1 MQNAGTAQPV
11 FLSFVFSLQRQKQF
25 ILLKTSSTEKYTV
38 QMKLCTTNLTKG
50 KLKKKKRVNNIEWSL
65 LYIYSS
71 KKKIH
76 SCSMVLICSMVWLQ
90 HTCWNREKIRTEM
103 LQHITPYRKLKLSRF
118 GKSIAILKDITVPCT
133 PCCYQCK
140 LVQISQ
146 PGLLQNI
153 LRKSFCNTEL
163 MPY

>member
-1 MQNAGTAQPV
+1 MQNAGTAQPA

-38 QMKLCTTNLTKG
+38 QMKLCTTNLIKG
-50 KLKKKKRVNNIEWSL
+50 KLKKKVNNIEWSL

-76 SCSMVLICSMVWLQ
+76 SCSMVLICSMVCLQ
-90 HTCWNREKIRTEM
+90 HTCWNREKIRAEM
-103 LQHITPYRKLKLSRF
+103 LQHITPYRKLKLSRS

-140 LVQISQ
+140 LVQILQ

-153 LRKSFCNTEL
+153 LRKSFCNTGL